1 MKKFLVIPS
10 LCALLLSTGL
20 AEQAAFAAE
29 NVPAQEKQQVMLP
42 PDGKMPPLLKDGKRP
57 PLPPRMRRPQLSNA
71 EAAAKLQE
79 AYGYRYSE
87 MLRLLNNGHSYGEMN
102 TACLYAYL
110 SGAPVGKVLQL
121 RQPATWGRVRVQLGL
136 TPKVYAERY
145 MQYQASY
152 LPADSSVDRKT
163 ALQYLQQGY
172 PLNDILQAGKLAKE
186 CGKTLAQILPMRT
199 VTCDWEQ
206 VKEKLGL
213 QQEDKQ
219 DKPFAFKGRGQRSG
233 AGFAGLH
240 TRDMTKERAVRI
252 FHNDYLFAEKELGRL
267 YDKYGFNAAEDI
279 CLHAYMAK
287 KPLAEIE
294 SLRDKYSWERMKYV
308 LGLTPEVYFER
319 CVDYQARRLAERM
332 DIPRKVTKK
341 YMHLGYAMH
350 HINSAYLLAQKA
362 GLDISKV
369 IDLKTPKNSW
379 SDVAAKI
386 GVSEADCQAMKDK
399 ISKDFGRHA

>member
-1 MKKFLVIPS
+1 MKKFIVIPY
-10 LCALLLSTGL
+10 LCALFLSACF

-29 NVPAQEKQQVMLP
+29 NAPAQEKQQLLPP
-42 PDGKMPPLLKDGKRP
+42 PDGKLPPMLKDGKRP

-87 MLRLLNNGHSYGEMN
+87 MLKLLNAGHSYNDMN

-110 SGAPVGKVLQL
+110 SGAPVEKVLQL
-121 RQPATWGRVRVQLGL
+121 RLPATWGRVRVQLGL

-152 LPADSSVDRKT
+152 LPADSSVDRRT

-172 PLNDILQAGKLAKE
+172 PLSDILQAGR
-186 CGKTLAQILPMRT
+186 LAQRSGRSIAEILPMRT
-199 VTCDWEQ
+199 VTCDWMQVEQ
-206 VKEKLGL
+206 KLGL
-213 QQEDKQ
+213 EQAKGQ
-219 DKPFAFKGRGQRSG
+219 DAKPAFGRGQRSG

-252 FHNDYLFAEKELGRL
+252 FHADYLFDEAELGRL
-267 YDKYGFNAAEDI
+267 YDKYGFNDTEDI
-279 CLHAYMAK
+279 CLVAYMSK
-287 KPLAEIE
+287 KPLAEVE
-294 SLRDKYSWERMKYV
+294 DLRYKYSWERMKYV
-308 LGLTPEVYFER
+308 LGLTPEIYFNR
-319 CVDYQARRLAERM
+319 CVDYQARRLEERM

-386 GVSEADCQAMKDK
+386 GVSEADCQWMKNK

>member
-10 LCALLLSTGL
+10 LCALLLSAGL

-29 NVPAQEKQQVMLP
+29 NVPAQEKQQVVLP

-110 SGAPVGKVLQL
+110 SGAPVEKVLQL
-121 RQPATWGRVRVQLGL
+121 RQPATWGRVRAQLGL

-152 LPADSSVDRKT
+152 LPADSSVDRRT

-172 PLNDILQAGKLAKE
+172 PLNDILQAGR
-186 CGKTLAQILPMRT
+186 LAQRSGKSIAEILPLRT
-199 VTCDWEQ
+199 VTCDWTQVEQ
-206 VKEKLGL
+206 RLGL
-213 QQEDKQ
+213 EKAKSQ
-219 DKPFAFKGRGQRSG
+219 DAKPAFGRGQRSG

-252 FHNDYLFAEKELGRL
+252 FHNDYLFAEEELGSL
-267 YDKYGFNAAEDI
+267 YDKYGFYAAEDI

-386 GVSEADCQAMKDK
+386 GVSEADCQAMKHK

>member
-10 LCALLLSTGL
+10 LCALLLSAGL

-29 NVPAQEKQQVMLP
+29 NAPAQEKQQVMLP
-42 PDGKMPPLLKDGKRP
+42 SDGKMPPLLKDGKRP
-57 PLPPRMRRPQLSNA
+57 PLPPRFRRPQLSNA

-79 AYGYRYSE
+79 AYGYRYSD

-110 SGAPVGKVLQL
+110 SGAPVEKVLQL
-121 RQPATWGRVRVQLGL
+121 RLPATWGRVRVQLGL
-136 TPKVYAERY
+136 MPKVYAERY

-152 LPADSSVDRKT
+152 LPADSSVDRRT

-186 CGKTLAQILPMRT
+186 SGKTLAQILPMRT

-206 VKEKLGL
+206 VKEMLGL
-213 QQEDKQ
+213 QQENKQ
-219 DKPFAFKGRGQRSG
+219 DKPFAFRGRGQRSG

-252 FHNDYLFAEKELGRL
+252 FHADYLFDEAELGRL
-267 YDKYGFNAAEDI
+267 YDKYGFNDTEDI
-279 CLHAYMAK
+279 CLVAYMAK
-287 KPLAEIE
+287 KPLAEVE
-294 SLRDKYSWERMKYV
+294 ALRYKYSWERMKYV
-308 LGLTPEVYFER
+308 LGLTPEAYFNR

>member
-1 MKKFLVIPS
+1 MKKLLVIPS

-20 AEQAAFAAE
+20 ANEPAFAAE
-29 NVPAQEKQQVMLP
+29 NAPAQEKQQLLPP
-42 PDGKMPPLLKDGKRP
+42 PDGKLPPMLKDGKRP

-87 MLRLLNNGHSYGEMN
+87 MLRLVNNGHSYGEMN

-110 SGAPVGKVLQL
+110 SGAPVEKVLQL

-136 TPKVYAERY
+136 MPKVYAERY

-152 LPADSSVDRKT
+152 LPADSSVDRRT

-186 CGKTLAQILPMRT
+186 SGKTLAQILPMRT
-199 VTCDWEQ
+199 VTCDWMQVEQ
-206 VKEKLGL
+206 KLGL
-213 QQEDKQ
+213 VQAKGKDA
-219 DKPFAFKGRGQRSG
+219 KPAFGRGQRSG

-252 FHNDYLFAEKELGRL
+252 FHADYLFDEAELGRL
-267 YDKYGFNAAEDI
+267 YDKYGFNDTEDI
-279 CLHAYMAK
+279 CLVAYMSK
-287 KPLAEIE
+287 KPLAEVE
-294 SLRDKYSWERMKYV
+294 ALRYKYSWERMKYV
-308 LGLTPEVYFER
+308 LGLTPEIYFNR
-319 CVDYQARRLAERM
+319 CVDYQARRLEERM

-362 GLDISKV
+362 GMDISKV

-386 GVSEADCQAMKDK
+386 GVSEAECQIMKNK

>member
-1 MKKFLVIPS
+1 MHKFLVIPS
-10 LCALLLSTGL
+10 LCALLLSAGL

-29 NVPAQEKQQVMLP
+29 NAPAQEKQQVMLS

-110 SGAPVGKVLQL
+110 SGAPVEKVLQL

-152 LPADSSVDRKT
+152 LPADSSVDRTT

-172 PLNDILQAGKLAKE
+172 PLSDILQAGR
-186 CGKTLAQILPMRT
+186 LAQRSGRSIAEILPLRT
-199 VTCDWEQ
+199 VTCDWTQVEQ
-206 VKEKLGL
+206 RLGL
-213 QQEDKQ
+213 EKAKGKDA
-219 DKPFAFKGRGQRSG
+219 KPAFGRGQRSG

-252 FHNDYLFAEKELGRL
+252 FHNDYLFAEEELGRL

-319 CVDYQARRLAERM
+319 CVDYQTRRLAERM

-350 HINSAYLLAQKA
+350 HINSAYILAQKA

>member
-1 MKKFLVIPS
+1 MKKFLAIPS
-10 LCALLLSTGL
+10 LCALLLSAGL

-110 SGAPVGKVLQL
+110 SGAPVEKVLQL

-152 LPADSSVDRKT
+152 LPADSSVDRTT

-172 PLNDILQAGKLAKE
+172 PLSDILQAGR
-186 CGKTLAQILPMRT
+186 LAQRSGRSIAEILPLRT
-199 VTCDWEQ
+199 VTCDWTQVEQ
-206 VKEKLGL
+206 KLGL
-213 QQEDKQ
+213 AQAKGKDA
-219 DKPFAFKGRGQRSG
+219 KPAFGRGQRSG

-240 TRDMTKERAVRI
+240 TRNMTKERAVRI
-252 FHNDYLFAEKELGRL
+252 FHNDYLFAEEELGSL

-399 ISKDFGRHA
+399 ISKAFGRHA

>member
-10 LCALLLSTGL
+10 LCALLLTAGFT
-20 AEQAAFAAE
+20 EQSVFAAE
-29 NVPAQEKQQVMLP
+29 NVPAQQKQQAMLQP
-42 PDGKMPPLLKDGKRP
+42 EGKMPPLLKDGKRP

-110 SGAPVGKVLQL
+110 SGAPVEKVLQL

-152 LPADSSVDRKT
+152 LPADSSVDRTT

-172 PLNDILQAGKLAKE
+172 PLSDILQAGR
-186 CGKTLAQILPMRT
+186 LAQRSGRSIAEILPLRT
-199 VTCDWEQ
+199 VTCDWTQVEQ
-206 VKEKLGL
+206 RLGL
-213 QQEDKQ
+213 AQAKGKDA
-219 DKPFAFKGRGQRSG
+219 KPAFGRGQRSG

-252 FHNDYLFAEKELGRL
+252 FHNDYLFAEEELGSL

-294 SLRDKYSWERMKYV
+294 SLRDKYSWERIKYV

-386 GVSEADCQAMKDK
+386 GVSEADCRWMKNK

>member
-29 NVPAQEKQQVMLP
+29 NAPAQEKQQVMLP

-57 PLPPRMRRPQLSNA
+57 PLPTRMRRPQLSNA

-110 SGAPVGKVLQL
+110 SGAPVEKVLQL

-152 LPADSSVDRKT
+152 LPADSSVDRTT

-172 PLNDILQAGKLAKE
+172 PLSDILQAGR
-186 CGKTLAQILPMRT
+186 LAQRSGRSIAEILPLRT
-199 VTCDWEQ
+199 VTCDWSQVEQ
-206 VKEKLGL
+206 RLGL
-213 QQEDKQ
+213 EKAKGQ
-219 DKPFAFKGRGQRSG
+219 DAKPAFGRGQRSG

-252 FHNDYLFAEKELGRL
+252 FHNDYLFAEEELGRL

-332 DIPRKVTKK
+332 EIPRKVTKK

-386 GVSEADCQAMKDK
+386 GVSEADCQAMKHK

>member
-1 MKKFLVIPS
+1 
-10 LCALLLSTGL
+10 
-20 AEQAAFAAE
+20 
-29 NVPAQEKQQVMLP
+29 
-42 PDGKMPPLLKDGKRP
+42 MPPLLKDGKR
-57 PLPPRMRRPQLSNA
+57 PPRMRRPQLSNA

-87 MLRLLNNGHSYGEMN
+87 MLRLLNNGHSYGEMK

-110 SGAPVGKVLQL
+110 SGAHVEKVLQL

-152 LPADSSVDRKT
+152 LPADSSVDRTT

-172 PLNDILQAGKLAKE
+172 PLSDILQAGR
-186 CGKTLAQILPMRT
+186 LAQRSGRSIAEILPLRT
-199 VTCDWEQ
+199 VTCDWTQVEQ
-206 VKEKLGL
+206 KLGL
-213 QQEDKQ
+213 AQAKGKDA
-219 DKPFAFKGRGQRSG
+219 KPAFGRGQRSG

-240 TRDMTKERAVRI
+240 TRDMTKERAVRL
-252 FHNDYLFAEKELGRL
+252 FHNDYLFAEEELGRL

-386 GVSEADCQAMKDK
+386 GVSEADCQTMKNK

>member
-10 LCALLLSTGL
+10 LCALLLSAGL

-29 NVPAQEKQQVMLP
+29 NVPAKEKQQVMLP
-42 PDGKMPPLLKDGKRP
+42 PDGKMPPLPKDGKRP

-110 SGAPVGKVLQL
+110 SGAPVEKVLQL
-121 RQPATWGRVRVQLGL
+121 RQSATWGRVRVQLGL

-152 LPADSSVDRKT
+152 LPADSSVDRTT

-172 PLNDILQAGKLAKE
+172 PLSDILQAGKLAKE

-206 VKEKLGL
+206 AKEKLGL
-213 QQEDKQ
+213 QQENKQ
-219 DKPFAFKGRGQRSG
+219 DKPFAFKVRGQRSG

-252 FHNDYLFAEKELGRL
+252 FHNDYLFAEEELGSL

-379 SDVAAKI
+379 SDVAAKL

>member
-1 MKKFLVIPS
+1 MKK
-10 LCALLLSTGL
+10 LLLIPAFMAMFFAGSV
-20 AEQAAFAAE
+20 AAPAAFAAQYA
-29 NVPAQEKQQVMLP
+29 PPQESKMMLP
-42 PDGKMPPLLKDGKRP
+42 PPKDGKRP
-57 PLPPRMRRPQLSNA
+57 PMPPRMRRPQLSNA
-71 EAAAKLQE
+71 EAAEKLQS
-79 AYGYRYSE
+79 AYGYRYSD
-87 MLRLLNNGHSYGEMN
+87 MLRLLNIGHSYGDMN

-110 SGAPVGKVLQL
+110 SGEPVEKVLQL
-121 RQPATWGRVRVQLGL
+121 RQPATWGRVRAQLGL
-136 TPKVYAERY
+136 TPKLYAEKY
-145 MQYQASY
+145 MEYQASY
-152 LPADSSVDRKT
+152 LPADSSVDRTT

-172 PLNDILQAGKLAKE
+172 PLSDILQAGR
-186 CGKTLAQILPMRT
+186 LAQRSGRSIAEILPLRT
-199 VTCDWEQ
+199 VTCDWTQVEQ
-206 VKEKLGL
+206 KLGL
-213 QQEDKQ
+213 AQAKGKDA
-219 DKPFAFKGRGQRSG
+219 KPAFGRGQRSG

-252 FHNDYLFAEKELGRL
+252 FHNDYLFAEEELGIL

-386 GVSEADCQAMKDK
+386 GVSEAECQIMKNK

>member
-10 LCALLLSTGL
+10 LCALLLSAGL

-29 NVPAQEKQQVMLP
+29 NVPAQEKQQAMLP

-87 MLRLLNNGHSYGEMN
+87 MLRLLNNGHSYGEMK

-110 SGAPVGKVLQL
+110 SGAPVEKVLQL

-152 LPADSSVDRKT
+152 LPADSSVDRTT

-172 PLNDILQAGKLAKE
+172 PLSDILQAGRLVQRSGRSIAE
-186 CGKTLAQILPMRT
+186 ILPLRT
-199 VTCDWEQ
+199 VTCDWTQVEQ
-206 VKEKLGL
+206 KLGL
-213 QQEDKQ
+213 AQAKGKDA
-219 DKPFAFKGRGQRSG
+219 KPAFGRGQRSG

-240 TRDMTKERAVRI
+240 TRNMTKERAVRI
-252 FHNDYLFAEKELGRL
+252 FHNDYLFAEEELGRL

>member
-10 LCALLLSTGL
+10 LCALLLSAGL

-42 PDGKMPPLLKDGKRP
+42 SDGKMPPLLKDGKRP

-110 SGAPVGKVLQL
+110 SGAPVEKVLQL

-152 LPADSSVDRKT
+152 LPADSSVDRTT

-172 PLNDILQAGKLAKE
+172 PLSDILQAGR
-186 CGKTLAQILPMRT
+186 LAQRSGRSIAEILPLRT
-199 VTCDWEQ
+199 VTCDWTQVEQ
-206 VKEKLGL
+206 RLGL
-213 QQEDKQ
+213 EKAKGKDA
-219 DKPFAFKGRGQRSG
+219 KPAFGRGQRSG

-240 TRDMTKERAVRI
+240 TRNMTKERAVRI
-252 FHNDYLFAEKELGRL
+252 FHNDYLFAEEELGRL

>member
-42 PDGKMPPLLKDGKRP
+42 PDGKMPLLLKDGKRP

-87 MLRLLNNGHSYGEMN
+87 MLRLLNNGHSYGEMS

-110 SGAPVGKVLQL
+110 SGAPVEKVLQL

-152 LPADSSVDRKT
+152 LPADSSVDRTT

-172 PLNDILQAGKLAKE
+172 PLSDILQADRLAKE
-186 CGKTLAQILPMRT
+186 SGRSIAEILPLCT

-206 VKEKLGL
+206 VEQRLGL
-213 QQEDKQ
+213 EQAKGQ
-219 DKPFAFKGRGQRSG
+219 DAKPAFGRGQRSG

-252 FHNDYLFAEKELGRL
+252 FHNDYLFAEDELGSL

-386 GVSEADCQAMKDK
+386 GVSEADCQAMKHK

>member
-1 MKKFLVIPS
+1 MHKFLVIPS

-71 EAAAKLQE
+71 EAVAKLQE
-79 AYGYRYSE
+79 TYGYRYSE

-110 SGAPVGKVLQL
+110 SGAPVEKVLQL

-152 LPADSSVDRKT
+152 LPADSSVNRTT

-172 PLNDILQAGKLAKE
+172 PLSDILQAGR
-186 CGKTLAQILPMRT
+186 LAQRSGRSIAEILPLRT
-199 VTCDWEQ
+199 VTCDWSQVEQ
-206 VKEKLGL
+206 RLGL
-213 QQEDKQ
+213 EKAKGKDA
-219 DKPFAFKGRGQRSG
+219 KPAFGRGQRSG

-252 FHNDYLFAEKELGRL
+252 FHNDYLFAEEELGSL

-386 GVSEADCQAMKDK
+386 GVSEADCQAMKHK

>member
-1 MKKFLVIPS
+1 MKKLFVIPS

-20 AEQAAFAAE
+20 VEQAAFAAE
-29 NVPAQEKQQVMLP
+29 NAPAQEKQQFMLP
-42 PDGKMPPLLKDGKRP
+42 PDGKMPPLPKDGKRP

-110 SGAPVGKVLQL
+110 SGAPVEKVLQL

-136 TPKVYAERY
+136 TPKVYAERF

-152 LPADSSVDRKT
+152 LPADSSVDRTT

-172 PLNDILQAGKLAKE
+172 PLSDILQAGR
-186 CGKTLAQILPMRT
+186 LAQRSGRSIAEILPLRT
-199 VTCDWEQ
+199 VTCDWSQVEQ
-206 VKEKLGL
+206 RLGL
-213 QQEDKQ
+213 EKAKGKDA
-219 DKPFAFKGRGQRSG
+219 KPAFGRGQRSG

-240 TRDMTKERAVRI
+240 TRNMTKERAVRI
-252 FHNDYLFAEKELGRL
+252 FHNDYLFAEEELGRL

-379 SDVAAKI
+379 SDVAAKL
-386 GVSEADCQAMKDK
+386 GVSEADCQAMKHK

>member
-10 LCALLLSTGL
+10 LCALLLSAGL

-29 NVPAQEKQQVMLP
+29 NVPAQEKQQVVLP

-110 SGAPVGKVLQL
+110 SGAPVEKVLQL
-121 RQPATWGRVRVQLGL
+121 RQPATWGRVRAQLGL

-152 LPADSSVDRKT
+152 LPADSSVDRRT

-172 PLNDILQAGKLAKE
+172 PLNDILQAGR
-186 CGKTLAQILPMRT
+186 LAQRSGKSIAEILPLRT
-199 VTCDWEQ
+199 VTCDWTQVEQ
-206 VKEKLGL
+206 RLGL
-213 QQEDKQ
+213 EKAKSQ
-219 DKPFAFKGRGQRSG
+219 DAKPAFGRGQRSG

-252 FHNDYLFAEKELGRL
+252 FHNDYLFAEEELGSL
-267 YDKYGFNAAEDI
+267 YDKYGFYAAEDI

-362 GLDISKV
+362 GMDISKV

-386 GVSEADCQAMKDK
+386 GVSEADCQAMKHK

>member
-42 PDGKMPPLLKDGKRP
+42 PEGKMPPLLKDGKRP

-110 SGAPVGKVLQL
+110 SGVPVEKVLQL

-152 LPADSSVDRKT
+152 LPADSSVDRRT

-172 PLNDILQAGKLAKE
+172 PLSDILQAGR
-186 CGKTLAQILPMRT
+186 LAQRSGKSIAEILPLRT
-199 VTCDWEQ
+199 VTCDWTQVEQ
-206 VKEKLGL
+206 RLGL
-213 QQEDKQ
+213 EKAKGKDA
-219 DKPFAFKGRGQRSG
+219 KPAFGRGQRSG

-252 FHNDYLFAEKELGRL
+252 FHNDYLFAEEELGRL

-279 CLHAYMAK
+279 CLHAYMAN

-332 DIPRKVTKK
+332 DIPCKVTKK

-386 GVSEADCQAMKDK
+386 GVSEADCQWMKNK

>member
-10 LCALLLSTGL
+10 LCALLLSAGL

-29 NVPAQEKQQVMLP
+29 NVPAQEKQQVVLP

-57 PLPPRMRRPQLSNA
+57 PLPPRMRRPQLSNT

-110 SGAPVGKVLQL
+110 SGAPVEKVLQL

-152 LPADSSVDRKT
+152 LPADSSVDRTT

-172 PLNDILQAGKLAKE
+172 PLSDILQAGKLAKE

-199 VTCDWEQ
+199 VTCDWMQVEQ
-206 VKEKLGL
+206 KLGL
-213 QQEDKQ
+213 AQAKGQ
-219 DKPFAFKGRGQRSG
+219 DAKPAFGRGQRSG

-252 FHNDYLFAEKELGRL
+252 FHADYLFDEAELGRL
-267 YDKYGFNAAEDI
+267 YDKYGFNDTEDI
-279 CLHAYMAK
+279 CLVAYMSK
-287 KPLAEIE
+287 KPLAEVE
-294 SLRDKYSWERMKYV
+294 DLRYKYSWERMKYV

-386 GVSEADCQAMKDK
+386 GVSEDDCQAMKDK

>member
-10 LCALLLSTGL
+10 LCALLLSAGL

-29 NVPAQEKQQVMLP
+29 NVPAQEKQQVVLP

-110 SGAPVGKVLQL
+110 SGVPVEKVLQL

-152 LPADSSVDRKT
+152 LPADSSVDRRT

-172 PLNDILQAGKLAKE
+172 PLSDILQAGR
-186 CGKTLAQILPMRT
+186 LAQRSGKSIAEILPLRT
-199 VTCDWEQ
+199 VTCDWTQVEQ
-206 VKEKLGL
+206 RLGL
-213 QQEDKQ
+213 EKAKSQ
-219 DKPFAFKGRGQRSG
+219 DAKPAFGRGQRSG

-252 FHNDYLFAEKELGRL
+252 FHNDYLFAEEELGSL

-350 HINSAYLLAQKA
+350 HVNSAYLLAQKA

-399 ISKDFGRHA
+399 ISKAFGRHA

>member
-1 MKKFLVIPS
+1 MKKLFVIPS

-20 AEQAAFAAE
+20 VEQAAFAAE
-29 NVPAQEKQQVMLP
+29 NAPVQEKQQVMLP
-42 PDGKMPPLLKDGKRP
+42 PDGKIPPLLKDGKRP

-110 SGAPVGKVLQL
+110 SGAPVEKVLQL

-152 LPADSSVDRKT
+152 LPADSSVDRTT

-172 PLNDILQAGKLAKE
+172 PLSDILQAGKLAKE
-186 CGKTLAQILPMRT
+186 SGKTLAQILPMRT
-199 VTCDWEQ
+199 VTCDWTQVEQ
-206 VKEKLGL
+206 KLGL
-213 QQEDKQ
+213 AQAKGQ
-219 DKPFAFKGRGQRSG
+219 DAKPAFGRGQRSG

-240 TRDMTKERAVRI
+240 TRNMTKERAVRI
-252 FHNDYLFAEKELGRL
+252 FHNDYLFAEEELGSL

-379 SDVAAKI
+379 SEVAAKI

>member
-42 PDGKMPPLLKDGKRP
+42 PDGKMPLLLKDGKRP

-87 MLRLLNNGHSYGEMN
+87 MLRLLNNGHSYGEMS

-110 SGAPVGKVLQL
+110 SGAPVEKVLQL

-152 LPADSSVDRKT
+152 LPADSSVDRTT

-172 PLNDILQAGKLAKE
+172 PLSDILQADRLAKE
-186 CGKTLAQILPMRT
+186 SGRSIAEILPLCT

-206 VKEKLGL
+206 VEQRLGL
-213 QQEDKQ
+213 EQAKGQ
-219 DKPFAFKGRGQRSG
+219 DAKPAFGRGQRSG

-252 FHNDYLFAEKELGRL
+252 FHNDYLFAEEELGRL

-308 LGLTPEVYFER
+308 LGLTPEIYFNR
-319 CVDYQARRLAERM
+319 CVDYQARRLEERM

-386 GVSEADCQAMKDK
+386 GVSEAECQTMKNK

>member
-10 LCALLLSTGL
+10 LCALLLSAGL

-29 NVPAQEKQQVMLP
+29 NVPAQEKQQVVLP
-42 PDGKMPPLLKDGKRP
+42 PEGKMPPLLKDGKRP

-71 EAAAKLQE
+71 EAAAKLQD

-110 SGAPVGKVLQL
+110 SGAPVEKVLQL

-152 LPADSSVDRKT
+152 LPADSCVDRTT

-172 PLNDILQAGKLAKE
+172 PLSDILQAGR
-186 CGKTLAQILPMRT
+186 LAQRSGGSIAEILPLRT
-199 VTCDWEQ
+199 VTCDWTQVDQRLGLEQ
-206 VKEKLGL
+206 VKG
-213 QQEDKQ
+213 Q
-219 DKPFAFKGRGQRSG
+219 DAKPAFGRGQRSG

-252 FHNDYLFAEKELGRL
+252 FHNDYLFAEDELGRL
-267 YDKYGFNAAEDI
+267 YDKYGFNATEDI

-287 KPLAEIE
+287 KPLAEID

-386 GVSEADCQAMKDK
+386 GVSEADCQAMKHK

>member
-10 LCALLLSTGL
+10 LCALLLSAGL

-79 AYGYRYSE
+79 TYGYRYSE

-110 SGAPVGKVLQL
+110 SGAPVEKVLQL

-152 LPADSSVDRKT
+152 LPADSSVDRTT

-172 PLNDILQAGKLAKE
+172 PLSDILQAGR
-186 CGKTLAQILPMRT
+186 LAQRSGRSIAEILLLRT
-199 VTCDWEQ
+199 VTCDWTQVEQ
-206 VKEKLGL
+206 KLGL
-213 QQEDKQ
+213 AQAKGKDA
-219 DKPFAFKGRGQRSG
+219 KPDFGRGQRSG

-240 TRDMTKERAVRI
+240 TRNMTKERAVRI
-252 FHNDYLFAEKELGRL
+252 FHNDYLFAEEELGSL

>member
-110 SGAPVGKVLQL
+110 SGVPVEKVLQL

-152 LPADSSVDRKT
+152 LPADSSVDRRT

-172 PLNDILQAGKLAKE
+172 PLSDILQAGR
-186 CGKTLAQILPMRT
+186 LAQRSGKSIAEILPLRT
-199 VTCDWEQ
+199 VTCDWTQVEQ
-206 VKEKLGL
+206 RLGL
-213 QQEDKQ
+213 EKAKSQ
-219 DKPFAFKGRGQRSG
+219 DAKPAFGRGQRSG

-252 FHNDYLFAEKELGRL
+252 FHNDYLFAEEELGSL
-267 YDKYGFNAAEDI
+267 YDKYGFYAAEDI

-362 GLDISKV
+362 GMDISKV

-386 GVSEADCQAMKDK
+386 GVSEADCQAMKHK

>member
-10 LCALLLSTGL
+10 LCALLLSAGL

-42 PDGKMPPLLKDGKRP
+42 PDGKMPPLLKDGKRQ
-57 PLPPRMRRPQLSNA
+57 PLPPRMRRPQLSNT

-110 SGAPVGKVLQL
+110 SGAPVEKVLQL

-152 LPADSSVDRKT
+152 LPADSSVDRTT

-172 PLNDILQAGKLAKE
+172 PLSDILQAGR
-186 CGKTLAQILPMRT
+186 LAQRSGRSIAEILPLRT
-199 VTCDWEQ
+199 VTCDWTQVEQ
-206 VKEKLGL
+206 KLGL
-213 QQEDKQ
+213 AQAKGKDA
-219 DKPFAFKGRGQRSG
+219 KPAFGRGQRSG

-252 FHNDYLFAEKELGRL
+252 FHNDYLFAEEELGRL

-399 ISKDFGRHA
+399 ISKAFGRHA

>member
-1 MKKFLVIPS
+1 MKKFLAIPS
-10 LCALLLSTGL
+10 LCALLLSAGL

-29 NVPAQEKQQVMLP
+29 NVPAQEKQQAMLP
-42 PDGKMPPLLKDGKRP
+42 PEGKMPPLLKDGKRP

-110 SGAPVGKVLQL
+110 SGAPVEKVLQL

-152 LPADSSVDRKT
+152 LPADSSVDRTT

-172 PLNDILQAGKLAKE
+172 PLSDILQAGR
-186 CGKTLAQILPMRT
+186 LAQRSGRSIAEILPLRT
-199 VTCDWEQ
+199 VTCDWTQVEQ
-206 VKEKLGL
+206 KLGL
-213 QQEDKQ
+213 AQAKGQ
-219 DKPFAFKGRGQRSG
+219 DAKPAFGRGQRSG

-240 TRDMTKERAVRI
+240 TRNMTKERAVRI
-252 FHNDYLFAEKELGRL
+252 FHNDYLFAEEELGSL

-379 SDVAAKI
+379 SDVAAKL

-399 ISKDFGRHA
+399 ISKDFGRHT

>member
-10 LCALLLSTGL
+10 LCALLLSAGL

-29 NVPAQEKQQVMLP
+29 NVPVQEKQQVVLP

-110 SGAPVGKVLQL
+110 SGAPVEKVLQL

-152 LPADSSVDRKT
+152 LPADSSVDRTT

-172 PLNDILQAGKLAKE
+172 PLSDILQAGR
-186 CGKTLAQILPMRT
+186 LAQRSGRSIAEILPLRT
-199 VTCDWEQ
+199 VTCDWTQVEQ
-206 VKEKLGL
+206 RLGL
-213 QQEDKQ
+213 EKAKGKDA
-219 DKPFAFKGRGQRSG
+219 KPAFGRGQRSG

-240 TRDMTKERAVRI
+240 TRNMTKERAVRI
-252 FHNDYLFAEKELGRL
+252 FHNDYLFAEEELGSL

>member
-10 LCALLLSTGL
+10 LCALLLSAGL

-29 NVPAQEKQQVMLP
+29 NVPAQEKQQLLPP
-42 PDGKMPPLLKDGKRP
+42 PDGKLPPMLKDGKRP

-102 TACLYAYL
+102 TTCLYAYL
-110 SGAPVGKVLQL
+110 SGAPVEKVLQL

-152 LPADSSVDRKT
+152 LPADSSVDRRT

-172 PLNDILQAGKLAKE
+172 PLSDILQAGR
-186 CGKTLAQILPMRT
+186 LAQRSGRSIAEILPLRT
-199 VTCDWEQ
+199 VTCDWTQVEQ
-206 VKEKLGL
+206 KLGL
-213 QQEDKQ
+213 AQAKGKDA
-219 DKPFAFKGRGQRSG
+219 KPAFGRGQRSG

-240 TRDMTKERAVRI
+240 TRNMTKERAVRI
-252 FHNDYLFAEKELGRL
+252 FHNDYLFAEEELGSL

-386 GVSEADCQAMKDK
+386 GVSEADCQAMKNK

>member
-110 SGAPVGKVLQL
+110 SGAPVEKVLQL

-136 TPKVYAERY
+136 TPKVYAERF

-152 LPADSSVDRKT
+152 LPADSSVDRTT

-172 PLNDILQAGKLAKE
+172 PLNDILQAGR
-186 CGKTLAQILPMRT
+186 LAQRSGKSIAEILPLRT
-199 VTCDWEQ
+199 VTCDWTQVEQ
-206 VKEKLGL
+206 RLGL
-213 QQEDKQ
+213 EKAKGKDA
-219 DKPFAFKGRGQRSG
+219 KPAFGRGQRSG

-252 FHNDYLFAEKELGRL
+252 FHNDYLFAEEELGSL

-399 ISKDFGRHA
+399 ISKAFGRHA

>member
-10 LCALLLSTGL
+10 LCALLLSAGL

-29 NVPAQEKQQVMLP
+29 NVPAQEKQQVVLP

-110 SGAPVGKVLQL
+110 SGVPVEKVLQL

-152 LPADSSVDRKT
+152 LPADSSVDRRT

-172 PLNDILQAGKLAKE
+172 PLSDILQAGR
-186 CGKTLAQILPMRT
+186 LAQRSGKSIAEILPLRT
-199 VTCDWEQ
+199 VTCDWTQVEQ
-206 VKEKLGL
+206 RLGL
-213 QQEDKQ
+213 EKAKSQ
-219 DKPFAFKGRGQRSG
+219 DAKPAFGRGQRSG

-252 FHNDYLFAEKELGRL
+252 FHNDYLFAEEELGSL
-267 YDKYGFNAAEDI
+267 YDKYGFYAAEDI

-362 GLDISKV
+362 GMDISKV

-386 GVSEADCQAMKDK
+386 GVSEADCQAMKHK

>member
-110 SGAPVGKVLQL
+110 SGAPVEKVLQL

-152 LPADSSVDRKT
+152 LPADSSVDRRT

-172 PLNDILQAGKLAKE
+172 PLNDILQAGR
-186 CGKTLAQILPMRT
+186 LAQRSGKSIAEILPLRT
-199 VTCDWEQ
+199 VTCDWTQVEQ
-206 VKEKLGL
+206 RLGL
-213 QQEDKQ
+213 EKAKGKDA
-219 DKPFAFKGRGQRSG
+219 KPAFGRGQRSG

-252 FHNDYLFAEKELGRL
+252 FHNDYLFAEEELGSL

-399 ISKDFGRHA
+399 ISKAFGRHA